1 MLNSSFLRVLA
12 LASVFVIALSASAVA
27 ATKVNVRVEGAKAT
41 LFEGNVSASAGS
53 LLSNIGEDRS
63 SHSCNVASNGG
74 SGGAAATPTRAL
86 LAASEMP
93 LGDRLGPIGFEWFES
108 FTDFVVGRVGGEA
121 PIGDNYW
128 QYWVN
133 FKPGEVGACAA
144 ALKKGDKVLWAIAEY
159 GAPALRLDAP
169 TVARKGRAFNVRV
182 ISGTTGKAVAGARV
196 GGATTGANG
205 FARLTLRSGSKR
217 ALGAT
222 KRGAI
227 RSNIESVVLR

>member
-1 MLNSSFLRVLA
+1 MIRSSFVRVLA
-12 LASVFVIALSASAVA
+12 LASVSVIALSASAAA

-41 LFEGNVSASAGS
+41 LFEGDVSASAGS

-63 SHSCNVASNGG
+63 SHSCDVTSNGG
-74 SGGAAATPTRAL
+74 SGVAAATPSRAL

-93 LGDRLGPIGFEWFES
+93 LGDRLGPIGFEWYES
-108 FTDFVVGRVGGEA
+108 FEDFVIGRVGSEA
-121 PIGDNYW
+121 SSGDDYW

-133 FKPGEVGACAA
+133 FKPGDVGGCAA
-144 ALKKGDKVLWAIAEY
+144 PLRKGDRVLWAIAEY
-159 GAPALRLDAP
+159 GAPALRLNAP
-169 TVARKGRAFNVRV
+169 KVARKGRAFNVRV
-182 ISGTTGKAVAGARV
+182 TSGATGKAVAGARV
-196 GGATTGANG
+196 GGATTGASG
-205 FARLTLRSGSKR
+205 LARLTLRFGSKR

>member
-1 MLNSSFLRVLA
+1 MIKSSLLRVLA
-12 LASVFVIALSASAVA
+12 LAAVFVMALSASAVA
-27 ATKVNVRVEGAKAT
+27 ATKVSVRVEGAKAT
-41 LFEGNVSASAGS
+41 LFEGNVSASAGK
-53 LLSNIGEDRS
+53 LTSNIGEDRS
-63 SHSCNVASNGG
+63 SHSCDVASNGG
-74 SGGAAATPTRAL
+74 SGGVAATPTRAL
-86 LAASEMP
+86 LAASEAP

-108 FTDFVVGRVGGEA
+108 FGDFVVGRVGGEA

-182 ISGTTGKAVAGARV
+182 TSGTTGKAVAGARV

-205 FARLTLRSGSKR
+205 LARLTLRSGTKR
-217 ALGAT
+217 TLGAT